1 MTQVFAGLF
10 LVLALASMAGYTLH
24 RRKHSPVVD
33 NLNARIRAW
42 WVMIAIGGLALLAGR
57 YAVIALFAGLSWL
70 ALNEFLSPLRWPK
83 LVWAAWLLQYGALA
97 AHSPAAALLIV
108 PALAV
113 ASGKDRSALGVLL
126 CVYGLAH
133 APAILLLN
141 VTGGSMSLMLFVVL
155 IVQASDVLQYIWGKL
170 LGRHKIAPRLS
181 PGKTVEGFVGGLL
194 SATLL
199 GALLFR
205 LTPFHRPEA
214 ALLALLLT
222 ISGFLSSLV
231 LSAIK
236 RQRGIKDWGHA
247 IPGHGGVL
255 DRVDSL
261 CLSAPVG
268 YYAVSW
274 LA

>member
-10 LVLALASMAGYTLH
+10 LVLAVASMAGFTLH
-24 RRKHSPVVD
+24 RRKPSPMVD

-42 WVMIAIGGLALLAGR
+42 WVMVTIGGLALLAGH
-57 YAVIALFAGLSWL
+57 YALIALFAGLSWV
-70 ALNEFLSPLRWPK
+70 ALSEFLSPLRWRTIIW
-83 LVWAAWLLQYGALA
+83 VTWLFQYGVLA
-97 AHSPAAALLIV
+97 AGSLAAALVIV

-113 ASGKDRSALGVLL
+113 VSGNGRSVAGILL

-133 APAILLLN
+133 APAMLLLN
-141 VTGGSMSLMLFVVL
+141 VNGGSTSLLLFVVL
-155 IVQASDVLQYIWGKL
+155 IVQASDVLQYIWGNL
-170 LGRHKIAPRLS
+170 LGRHKIAPHLS
-181 PGKTVEGFVGGLL
+181 PGKTVEGFIGGVL

-205 LTPFHRPEA
+205 LTPFPRWEA
-214 ALLALLLT
+214 AGLALLLT
-222 ISGFLSSLV
+222 VSGFLSSLV
-231 LSAIK
+231 LSAFK

-261 CLSAPVG
+261 CLSAPVS
-268 YYAVSW
+268 YYFVLW